1 MATVTLSTYDEV
13 LKTFYL
19 PAIQEQLNHA
29 TILSDLIDVNEE
41 DVSGKDAKI
50 ETHYGRSTGTGA
62 RADGG
67 SLPTAAY
74 QKYKKATVPMKY
86 EICFPLQ

>member
-1 MATVTLSTYDEV
+1 MTTATLSSYDEV

-19 PAIQEQLNHA
+19 PAIREQLNHD

-50 ETHYGRSTGTGA
+50 EMHYGKTTGIGA
-62 RADGG
+62 RGDGEA
-67 SLPTAAY
+67 LPSANY
-74 QKYKKATVPMKY
+74 QKHKQATVPM
-86 EICFPLQ
+86 Q